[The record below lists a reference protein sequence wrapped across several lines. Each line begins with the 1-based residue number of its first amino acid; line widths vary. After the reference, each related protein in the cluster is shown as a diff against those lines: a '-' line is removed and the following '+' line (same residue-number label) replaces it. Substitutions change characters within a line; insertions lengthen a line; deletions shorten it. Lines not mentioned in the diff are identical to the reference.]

1 MNLNKDYIYPLD
13 TFIAE
18 ALYNKKSGYYM
29 KKNPFGKNGDF
40 ITAPNISI
48 LFSEMLAIWC
58 VSYWKYLD
66 SPKKFNLIELGSGNG
81 EMASQ
86 LINTFKKFKIFNA
99 SYKYLILEKSQY
111 LKKIQKKKLKN
122 KNTKWINKIS
132 EIGSGPNIFLANE
145 FFDALPVKQFIKFKK
160 KWFEKNVKIT
170 KNNKII
176 FKYIETNIEKLE
188 KKIGIN
194 IKFNQNIIEY
204 SPLTREYVKSISKI
218 INFYGGGLL
227 FFDYGYLD
235 KKMRNTIQSIF
246 KHKRNNILENIGDS
260 DITYEI
266 NFRLIKKI
274 AKKFNLFTKGL
285 TTQGSFLTKLG
296 IVQRAEKLSKD
307 LSFTKKA
314 NIYYRLRRLIDK
326 NFMGE
331 QFKVMF
337 LTKKNIKF
345 RLGF

>member
-1 MNLNKDYIYPLD
+1 
-13 TFIAE
+13 
-18 ALYNKKSGYYM
+18 
-29 KKNPFGKNGDF
+29 
-40 ITAPNISI
+40 
-48 LFSEMLAIWC
+48 
-58 VSYWKYLD
+58 
-66 SPKKFNLIELGSGNG
+66 
-81 EMASQ
+81 
-86 LINTFKKFKIFNA
+86 
-99 SYKYLILEKSQY
+99 
-111 LKKIQKKKLKN
+111 
-122 KNTKWINKIS
+122 
-132 EIGSGPNIFLANE
+132 
-145 FFDALPVKQFIKFKK
+145 
-160 KWFEKNVKIT
+160 
-170 KNNKII
+170 
-176 FKYIETNIEKLE
+176 
-188 KKIGIN
+188 
-194 IKFNQNIIEY
+194 
-204 SPLTREYVKSISKI
+204 
-218 INFYGGGLL
+218 
-227 FFDYGYLD
+227 
-235 KKMRNTIQSIF
+235 MRNTIQSIF